1 MYERSGS
8 DRGAVI
14 VVPVDQKTGRM
25 ILVMERSKPEP
36 HYWKFPGGS
45 IDQGDVD
52 PKRPHDTLRAAHNA
66 ARREVKEETGLA
78 VEILYLG
85 SRTKGSHTQYIFVGL
100 GDVGH
105 ICEMGAEGEIPRV
118 FSAEQTRDLTNFMP
132 SHKAILEMALKR
144 IMT

>member
-1 MYERSGS
+1 MSARAPDG
-8 DRGAVI
+8 GAAITV
-14 VVPVDQKTGRM
+14 
-25 ILVMERSKPEP
+25 LVRHGTNDFVLVLDEAKPLP

-132 SHKAILEMALKR
+132 SHKAILDMALKR
-144 IMT
+144 IVG